1 VNPCCSFQNAGNG
14 FRNVSAESGPLFSK
28 PMSARGLALGDFNN
42 DGAVDVL
49 ISTNNETPVLLRNNA
64 GSQNHWLGIKLVGKK
79 ANIDAVGAR
88 LTYQAGDLKRSRM
101 KVGGGSYLSSHD
113 PRLVLGIGKRAKI
126 DWLEIVW
133 PSPAAKSSAS
143 PIFPL
148 IATLPFTKARTGG
161 IGENSRR

>member
-1 VNPCCSFQNAGNG
+1 
-14 FRNVSAESGPLFSK
+14 
-28 PMSARGLALGDFNN
+28 MSARGLALGDSTTTERL
-42 DGAVDVL
+42 DVL

-126 DWLEIVW
+126 DWLEIVLA
-133 PSPAAKSSAS
+133 PAQRPNPALRRSSH
-143 PIFPL
+143 
-148 IATLPFTKARTGG
+148 
-161 IGENSRR
+161 